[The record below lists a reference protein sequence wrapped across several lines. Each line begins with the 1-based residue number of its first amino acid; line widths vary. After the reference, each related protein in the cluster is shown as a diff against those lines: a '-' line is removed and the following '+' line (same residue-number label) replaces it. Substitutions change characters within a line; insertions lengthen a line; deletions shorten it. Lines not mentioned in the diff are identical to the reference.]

1 METGLS
7 SLDGR
12 RSTLRCSFD
21 TPFREAMASSSLH
34 DACVNTLRFL
44 AADAVERGAY
54 MLEDPDRAPDVTLLA
69 TGSEVHL
76 TRDAAAALS
85 DENVAARVVSTP
97 SMERFE
103 DQPEASRHDV
113 LPSDVP
119 TVAVEAGTTCGWH
132 HLVGDDGAVIGLDP
146 FDRARPLRPLGAWGG
161 DLRRARLHR
170 RPHRRRYPRG
180 PRTSLRACNHSLE
193 SNNAYRRPAPQA

>member
-85 DENVAARVVSTP
+85 DENVAARVVS
-97 SMERFE
+97 
-103 DQPEASRHDV
+103 
-113 LPSDVP
+113 
-119 TVAVEAGTTCGWH
+119 
-132 HLVGDDGAVIGLDP
+132 
-146 FDRARPLRPLGAWGG
+146 
-161 DLRRARLHR
+161 LRRRWSALRTS
-170 RPHRRRYPRG
+170 RRRLVT
-180 PRTSLRACNHSLE
+180 TSCHRMC
-193 SNNAYRRPAPQA
+193 RP